1 MAFSIQNLFGT
12 TAAKATTASDD
23 AGRQAAVDSA
33 LNALAQNQ
41 FNIGN
46 TPVNAL
52 EFNIADI
59 AQSRQEAA
67 EQIRALAN
75 RQPPL
80 SPEQLKAE
88 AQKIVDEFRG
98 NVALLNQFVVGEFSI
113 GIMMGNWLQQMMD
126 G

>member
-1 MAFSIQNLFGT
+1 MALSIQNLLGTRST
-12 TAAKATTASDD
+12 TATDD
-23 AGRQAAVDSA
+23 AGRQRAVDSA

-52 EFNIADI
+52 EFNISDI

-67 EQIRALAN
+67 ERIRALAN
-75 RQPPL
+75 QQPPL
-80 SPEQLKAE
+80 SPAQLQAE
-88 AQKIVDEFRG
+88 SQKIVDEFRG

-113 GIMMGNWLQQMMD
+113 GIMMGNWMQQMM
-126 G
+126 GI